1 VAGTVD
7 QAEFE
12 KCCKKNY
19 ELAPLAMLEALEKL
33 ERGEADY
40 IKNNDSIATYN
51 TTPTL
56 KQAWQFRKRRMFG

>member
-1 VAGTVD
+1 LISNFNKIV
-7 QAEFE
+7 
-12 KCCKKNY
+12 KKNY

-33 ERGEADY
+33 EMGETDFM
-40 IKNNDSIATYN
+40 KNDDSIATYN